1 MGKYS
6 MTQSTYIESLE
17 SITSEELYD
26 GLMLQGMFTE
36 KLPNVFT
43 MKEFCKCVNDEQI
56 INDSKFSNFAFNYI
70 PYESMRD
77 INVPR
82 LLGVPNPFGYH
93 NLCKFLS
100 ENWDSIKKH
109 FRDKTSAQAYKVS
122 QIHIR
127 KIKDTKKVFQM
138 NFPNEGINSELNIE
152 LMSGKRYMVK
162 TDISSCFPSMY
173 SHALAWAIVGKDV
186 AKQNRNSNDWFNNL
200 DYFTRNLKNQ
210 ETHGFLIGPHASN
223 ILSEI
228 ILTAIDYELKKYS
241 FLRYIDDYTCYV
253 ESYEQAQAF
262 ILDLSKC
269 LRDFGLF
276 INHKKTKIVELPDTL
291 SERWKLELNPINL
304 TLTGKKLSLNQ
315 VLSYI
320 DKAILLTQNNGGKS
334 SPINYAIKI
343 LSSYRESIQDKT
355 KEYYI
360 KRVLNLALLR
370 PYLVPI
376 LYDYLIEPF
385 NVDGQQLS
393 TFVKDL
399 YKIGITQSNFE
410 ACIYALYYAI
420 VFNIRIEAT
429 ELSKS
434 SIESDNCFFML
445 FAYLYLKRIKDNNQI
460 LQLENQ
466 ANTLLV
472 NSKRAQLNQLPAD
485 GKVHSS
491 KKLDYPIDMDPYW
504 IFIYEVLPITDLPFP
519 WNELKLNNN
528 KISFIKPKNE
538 WNPSNK
544 SNLFEYN

>member
-1 MGKYS
+1 

-17 SITSEELYD
+17 SITSDELYE
-26 GLMLQGMFTE
+26 GLLLQGMFTE
-36 KLPNVFT
+36 KLPNIFS
-43 MKEFCKCVNDEQI
+43 MEDFCKCINNAKFTQEDKYKKI
-56 INDSKFSNFAFNYI
+56 IFNYI

-100 ENWDSIKKH
+100 ENWGNIKTH
-109 FRDKTSAQAYKVS
+109 FRDKTSAKTYKVS

-127 KIKDTKKVFQM
+127 KIQDSKKIFQM
-138 NFPNEGINSELNIE
+138 KFPNDGSNSELNIE

-186 AKQNRNSNDWFNNL
+186 AKQNINSNDWFNNL
-200 DYFTRNLKNQ
+200 DTVARNLKNR

-228 ILTAIDYELKKYS
+228 ILTAIDYQLKDYS

-262 ILDLSKC
+262 IIDLSKC

-304 TLTGKKLSLNQ
+304 TIKENKLSLNQ

-320 DKAILLTQNNGGKS
+320 DKAILLTQKNDGKS
-334 SPINYAIKI
+334 SPINYVIKS
-343 LSSYRESIQDKT
+343 LSSFRDYIQDET
-355 KEYYI
+355 KDYYI
-360 KRVLNLALLR
+360 KRILNLALLR

-376 LYDYLIEPF
+376 LYDYLIQPF
-385 NVDGQQLS
+385 NVESQQLS

-420 VFNIRIEAT
+420 VFDIRIEAT
-429 ELSKS
+429 ELSKIS
-434 SIESDNCFFML
+434 NKSDNCFFML
-445 FAYLYLKRIKDNNQI
+445 FAFLYLKHINDSTQVSDLYNHAKD
-460 LQLENQ
+460 LLKKSEQ
-466 ANTLLV
+466 AQ
-472 NSKRAQLNQLPAD
+472 SFQK
-485 GKVHSS
+485 
-491 KKLDYPIDMDPYW
+491 YPIDMDPYW
-504 IFIYEVLPITDLPFP
+504 IFIYEVLQSSDLPYP
-519 WNELKLNNN
+519 WNKLELNNN
-528 KISFIKPKNE
+528 KISFIKPINE

>member
-1 MGKYS
+1 

-17 SITSEELYD
+17 SITSGELYE

-36 KLPNVFT
+36 KLPNIFT
-43 MKEFCKCVNDEQI
+43 MENFCKCISNA
-56 INDSKFSNFAFNYI
+56 KFAQEDKLKKLAFNYI

-100 ENWDSIKKH
+100 DNWGKIKTH
-109 FRDKTSAQAYKVS
+109 FRDKTSAQTYEVS

-127 KIKDTKKVFQM
+127 KIQDSKKIFQM
-138 NFPNEGINSELNIE
+138 KFPNDGSNSELNIE

-173 SHALAWAIVGKDV
+173 SHALAWALVGKKV
-186 AKQNRNSNDWFNNL
+186 AKRNSNNQKKWYNNL
-200 DYFTRNLKNQ
+200 DYFTRNLKNR

-241 FLRYIDDYTCYV
+241 FLRYIDYYTCYV
-253 ESYEQAQAF
+253 ESYEQAQEF

-269 LRDFGLF
+269 LRDYGLF
-276 INHKKTKIVELPDTL
+276 LNHKKTRIVELPDIL
-291 SERWKLELNPINL
+291 SERWKIELNPINL
-304 TLTGKKLSLNQ
+304 TLKDNKLSLNQ
-315 VLSYI
+315 IFSYI
-320 DKAILLTQNNGGKS
+320 DKAILLTQNNDGKS
-334 SPINYAIKI
+334 SPINYAIKT
-343 LSSYRESIQDKT
+343 LSSFRESILDKT

-393 TFVKDL
+393 TFVKEL

-420 VFNIRIEAT
+420 VFDIRIESK
-429 ELSKS
+429 LSKK

-445 FAYLYLKRIKDNNQI
+445 FAYIYLDQIQDSTQVSDLYKHANDLLTKSK
-460 LQLENQ
+460 Q
-466 ANTLLV
+466 A
-472 NSKRAQLNQLPAD
+472 Q
-485 GKVHSS
+485 SS
-491 KKLDYPIDMDPYW
+491 QKYPIDMDPYW

-528 KISFIKPKNE
+528 KISFIKPNKE

>member
-1 MGKYS
+1 MCN
-6 MTQSTYIESLE
+6 TTYIQSLD
-17 SITSEELYD
+17 SITANDLYE
-26 GLMLQGMFTE
+26 GLMLEGMFTE
-36 KLPNVFT
+36 KLPNIFT
-43 MKEFCKCVNDEQI
+43 MEDFCKFIKNAKFTQDE
-56 INDSKFSNFAFNYI
+56 DYKKLAFNYI

-82 LLGVPNPFGYH
+82 LLGVPNPFGYR
-93 NLCKFLS
+93 NLCEFLS
-100 ENWDSIKKH
+100 ENWDTIKKH

-127 KIKDTKKVFQM
+127 KIQDSKKIFQM
-138 NFPNEGINSELNIE
+138 KFPNDGSSSELNIE
-152 LMSGKRYMVK
+152 LMSGMRYMVK

-173 SHALAWAIVGKDV
+173 SHALAWALVGKKV
-186 AKQNRNSNDWFNNL
+186 AKRNSNNQKKWYNKL
-200 DYFTRNLKNQ
+200 DFFTRNLKNR

-241 FLRYIDDYTCYV
+241 YLRYIDDYTCYV
-253 ESYEQAQAF
+253 ESYEKAQEF

-269 LRDFGLF
+269 LRDYGLF
-276 INHKKTKIVELPDTL
+276 LNHKKTRIVELPDTL
-291 SERWKLELNPINL
+291 SERWKLELNPINFSL
-304 TLTGKKLSLNQ
+304 KDNELSLNQ

-320 DKAILLTQNNGGKS
+320 DKAILLTQKNDGKS
-334 SPINYAIKI
+334 SPINYAVKT
-343 LSSYRESIQDKT
+343 LSSYRKSIQGKT

-385 NVDGQQLS
+385 NVESQQLS

-399 YKIGITQSNFE
+399 YKIGVTQSNFE
-410 ACIYALYYAI
+410 VCIYALYYAI
-420 VFNIRIEAT
+420 VFDIRIEST
-429 ELSKS
+429 KLSKK

-445 FAYLYLKRIKDNNQI
+445 FAYIYLDQIQDSTQVSDLYKHANDLLTKSK
-460 LQLENQ
+460 Q
-466 ANTLLV
+466 A
-472 NSKRAQLNQLPAD
+472 Q
-485 GKVHSS
+485 SS
-491 KKLDYPIDMDPYW
+491 QKYPIDMDPYW
-504 IFIYEVLPITDLPFP
+504 IFIYEVLPISDLPYP
-519 WNELKLNNN
+519 WNELKFNNN
-528 KISFIKPKNE
+528 KISFIKPIIE

>member
-1 MGKYS
+1 

-17 SITSEELYD
+17 SITSEELYE
-26 GLMLQGMFTE
+26 GLMLEGMFTE
-36 KLPNVFT
+36 KLPNIFT
-43 MKEFCKCVNDEQI
+43 MEDFSKCIKNAKFTQDEKCK
-56 INDSKFSNFAFNYI
+56 KLAFNYI

-93 NLCKFLS
+93 NLCNFLS
-100 ENWDSIKKH
+100 KNWDILKKH
-109 FRDKTSAQAYKVS
+109 FRDKTTVQSYKVS

-127 KIKDTKKVFQM
+127 KIKDSKKIFQM
-138 NFPNEGINSELNIE
+138 KFPNDGSNSELNIE

-186 AKQNRNSNDWFNNL
+186 AKQNINSNDWFNNL
-200 DYFTRNLKNQ
+200 DTFTRNLKNR
-210 ETHGFLIGPHASN
+210 ETHGFLIGPHAYN

-276 INHKKTKIVELPDTL
+276 INHKKTRIVELPDTL
-291 SERWKLELNPINL
+291 SERWKIELNPINL
-304 TLTGKKLSLNQ
+304 TLKDNTLSLNQ
-315 VLSYI
+315 ILSYI
-320 DKAILLTQNNGGKS
+320 DKAILLTQKNDGKS
-334 SPINYAIKI
+334 SPINYAIKT
-343 LSSYRESIQDKT
+343 LSSYRDSIQRET

-385 NVDGQQLS
+385 NVNGQQLS

-420 VFNIRIEAT
+420 VFDIRIEST
-429 ELSKS
+429 ELSKN

-445 FAYLYLKRIKDNNQI
+445 FAYIYLNQIKDNNQI

-466 ANTLLV
+466 AKTLLE

-528 KISFIKPKNE
+528 KISFIKPNKE

-544 SNLFEYN
+544 SNHFEYN